1 MYEVAIEDLFSM
13 LVFYGPPRNFRN
25 YIIYLDYSKRYHL
38 SKCHGD
44 SVKCS
49 SNALNHLPNYVDSLH
64 NYSVHYY
71 FVRIYRYRLPGIFG
85 TGDD

>member
-1 MYEVAIEDLFSM
+1 MLMFYEL
-13 LVFYGPPRNFRN
+13 LGNFHN
-25 YIIYLDYSKRYHL
+25 HILYLDYSKHCHF

-49 SNALNHLPNYVDSLH
+49 RNKLNHLPNYVDSLDNH
-64 NYSVHYY
+64 GVHYY
-71 FVRIYRYRLPGIFG
+71 FVRIHRYQLPGNLR